1 MRNAPAPTDQRAD
14 KHRNP
19 DGQTDQVP
27 DPKKSKRQKEIIS
40 AHCSAPANPK
50 SLRHIGRQYLRLND
64 DREYRS
70 NDRAPQYRKQTSTS
84 VFNVSSVLGV
94 SAASDFQNFSA
105 CNAFGIREVRS
116 RDQSAPQRNRI
127 HHAQNSSECADP
139 KRSPERKLS
148 PIADH

>member
-50 SLRHIGRQYLRLND
+50 SLRHIGGQYLRLND

-70 NDRAPQYRKQTSTS
+70 NDRAPQYCKQTSPPM
-84 VFNVSSVLGV
+84 FNVGSMLGIA
-94 SAASDFQNFSA
+94 AASDLEHFSA
-105 CNAFGIREVRS
+105 CNAFRIRQIGS
-116 RDQSAPQRNRI
+116 CD
-127 HHAQNSSECADP
+127 
-139 KRSPERKLS
+139 
-148 PIADH
+148 

>member
-27 DPKKSKRQKEIIS
+27 DPEKSKRQKEIIS

-50 SLRHIGRQYLRLND
+50 SLRHIGGQYLRLND

-70 NDRAPQYRKQTSTS
+70 NDRSPQHRKQTGTS
-84 VFNVSSVLGV
+84 VFNVGSMLRI
-94 SAASDFQNFSA
+94 AAAPDLEHFSA
-105 CNAFGIREVRS
+105 C
-116 RDQSAPQRNRI
+116 
-127 HHAQNSSECADP
+127 
-139 KRSPERKLS
+139 
-148 PIADH
+148 

>member
-27 DPKKSKRQKEIIS
+27 DPEKSKRQKEIIS
-40 AHCSAPANPK
+40 AHCSAPADAK
-50 SLRHIGRQYLRLND
+50 SLRHIGGQYLRLDN

-70 NDRAPQYRKQTSTS
+70 NDRAPQYRKQTGTS

-94 SAASDFQNFSA
+94 SAASDFQNFRARNSYD
-105 CNAFGIREVRS
+105 I
-116 RDQSAPQRNRI
+116 RNR
-127 HHAQNSSECADP
+127 
-139 KRSPERKLS
+139 KRRKR
-148 PIADH
+148 